1 MAKYF
6 LDTFYNAKQN
16 VYDSLGALLI
26 FMFLHLRASGSN
38 EESIGDFFSVQFLTD
53 EVKNWKISVL
63 TQANI
68 FFFVLRTNSNTE
80 DLLEKFCHS

>member
-1 MAKYF
+1 M
-6 LDTFYNAKQN
+6 
-16 VYDSLGALLI
+16 V
-26 FMFLHLRASGSN
+26 LHLGPSGSN

-68 FFFVLRTNSNTE
+68 FFLCCVLILTE

>member
-26 FMFLHLRASGSN
+26 FMVLHLGPSGSN

>member
-26 FMFLHLRASGSN
+26 FMVVHLGPSGSN
-38 EESIGDFFSVQFLTD
+38 EESIGDFFQF
-53 EVKNWKISVL
+53 SFS
-63 TQANI
+63 QM
-68 FFFVLRTNSNTE
+68 R
-80 DLLEKFCHS
+80 